1 MVVPTLKNSL
11 KIKNGKFIKIN
22 YEINNNIIS
31 KIKYTGDFFLY
42 PEESLIDLE
51 RLLTGKKFEYDIYY
65 VDNRNFLLDLK
76 VLFITLLQVLRGKGI
91 NPENH
96 EIMHSR

>member
-1 MVVPTLKNSL
+1 VVIPTLKNSL

-51 RLLTGKKFEYDIYY
+51 RLLTGKKFEYDVLKPIIDTFFNDKMLIG
-65 VDNRNFLLDLK
+65 VNASDFLQLI
-76 VLFITLLQVLRGKGI
+76 FQNTSQ
-91 NPENH
+91 
-96 EIMHSR
+96 S

>member
-22 YEINNNIIS
+22 YEINNNIMS

-51 RLLTGKKFEYDIYY
+51 RLLTGKKFEHHILKPIINNFFKDKMLIG
-65 VDNRNFLLDLK
+65 VDASDFLQL
-76 VLFITLLQVLRGKGI
+76 LFQNDSK
-91 NPENH
+91 
-96 EIMHSR
+96 S

>member
-1 MVVPTLKNSL
+1 MVISTLKNSL
-11 KIKNGKFIKIN
+11 KIKGGKFIKIN

-51 RLLTGKKFEYDIYY
+51 RLLTGKKFEYDVLKPII
-65 VDNRNFLLDLK
+65 NNFFNDKMLIGVSASDFLELL
-76 VLFITLLQVLRGKGI
+76 FQ
-91 NPENH
+91 NN
-96 EIMHSR
+96 SQF